1 VTSRGAA
8 SYIDPVTKT
17 VVITG
22 GTGGLGTALVRR
34 LIKKGYRL
42 AITYLLPDE
51 AQGFETEFEVDEKK
65 LMLTRVDCT
74 NAEAVNTYIKEVAD
88 RWGAIHG
95 LCSLVGGWAG
105 GRDVEETDDVRF
117 ERMLDLNLRSAFY
130 AVRAAVP
137 HLKEAGWGRIL
148 LVGSRGAVDYFE
160 AQAAFNIAKAG
171 VAALGQSVATELD
184 GTGVTANVL
193 MPSVID
199 TPATRRSLPYAD
211 YVNWPTPDEIAA
223 VAEFLLSDES
233 VVMNGA
239 LVPVYG
245 RA

>member
-1 VTSRGAA
+1 VS
-8 SYIDPVTKT
+8 KT
-17 VVITG
+17 IVITG

-34 LIKKGYRL
+34 LIDGDYRL
-42 AITYLLPDE
+42 AVTYLLPDE
-51 AQGFETEFEVDEKK
+51 AQAFESEFEVDEERV
-65 LMLTRVDCT
+65 MLTRVDCA
-74 NAEAVNTYIKEVAD
+74 NAEAVNSFIKQVAD
-88 RWGAIHG
+88 EWGEIHG
-95 LCSLVGGWAG
+95 LAALVGGWAG
-105 GRDVEETDDVRF
+105 GRDVEETDDIRF

-130 AVRAAVP
+130 AVRATIP
-137 HLKEAGWGRIL
+137 HMKEAGWGRIV
-148 LVGSRGAVDYFE
+148 LVGSRGAVDFFE

-171 VAALGQSVATELD
+171 VAALGRSVATELD

-211 YVNWPTPDEIAA
+211 YVDWPTPDEIAS
-223 VAEFLLSDES
+223 VVEFLLSDGS
-233 VVMNGA
+233 GVMNGA

>member
-1 VTSRGAA
+1 VS
-8 SYIDPVTKT
+8 KT
-17 VVITG
+17 IVITG

-34 LIKKGYRL
+34 LIDGDYRL
-42 AITYLLPDE
+42 AVTYLLPDE
-51 AQGFETEFEVDEKK
+51 AQAFESEFEVDEERV
-65 LMLTRVDCT
+65 MLTRVDCA
-74 NAEAVNTYIKEVAD
+74 NAEAINSFIKQVAD
-88 RWGAIHG
+88 EWGEIHG
-95 LCSLVGGWAG
+95 LAALVGGWAG
-105 GRDVEETDDVRF
+105 GRDVEETDDIRF

-130 AVRAAVP
+130 AVRATIP
-137 HLKEAGWGRIL
+137 HMKEAGWGRIV
-148 LVGSRGAVDYFE
+148 LVGSRGAVDFFE

-171 VAALGQSVATELD
+171 VAALGRSVATELD

-211 YVNWPTPDEIAA
+211 YVDWPTPDEIAS
-223 VAEFLLSDES
+223 VVEFLLSDGS
-233 VVMNGA
+233 GVMNGA

>member
-1 VTSRGAA
+1 MS
-8 SYIDPVTKT
+8 KT

-34 LIKKGYRL
+34 LVRSEYKI
-42 AITYLLPDE
+42 AVTYLLPDE
-51 AQGFETEFEVDEKK
+51 AQTFENEFEVDEESVS
-65 LMLTRVDCT
+65 LTRVDCT
-74 NAEAVNTYIKEVAD
+74 NPEAVNAFIKEVAE
-88 RWGAIHG
+88 RWGAIHA

-105 GRDVEETDDVRF
+105 GRDVEETDDLRF

-130 AVRAAVP
+130 AARAVIP
-137 HLKEAGWGRIL
+137 HLREAEWGRIVL
-148 LVGSRGAVDYFE
+148 IGSRGAVDFPE

-171 VAALGQSVATELD
+171 VVALGRSIATEME
-184 GTGVTANVL
+184 GTEVTANVL

-211 YVNWPTPDEIAA
+211 YVDWPTPDEIAA
-223 VAEFLLSDES
+223 VAEFLLSEES
-233 VVMNGA
+233 GVMNGA
-239 LVPVYG
+239 MIPVYG

>member
-1 VTSRGAA
+1 L
-8 SYIDPVTKT
+8 TKT

-34 LIKKGYRL
+34 LLREDYRM
-42 AITYLLPDE
+42 AVTYLLPDE
-51 AQGFETEFEVDEKK
+51 ATVFESEFEVDEERVS
-65 LMLTRVDCT
+65 LTRVDCT
-74 NAEAVNTYIKEVAD
+74 NAEAVNTFVKGVAD
-88 RWGAIHG
+88 TWGEIHG

-105 GRDVEETDDVRF
+105 GRDVGETDDVRF

-130 AVRAAVP
+130 AVRAVVP
-137 HLKEAGWGRIL
+137 HLMEAGWGRIV
-148 LVGSRGAVDYFE
+148 LVGSRGAVDYPSG
-160 AQAAFNIAKAG
+160 QAAFNMAKAG
-171 VAALGQSVATELD
+171 VVALGKTVAEELD

-223 VAEFLLSDES
+223 VAHFLLREES
-233 VVMNGA
+233 GVMNGT
-239 LVPVYG
+239 LLPVYG

>member
-1 VTSRGAA
+1 M
-8 SYIDPVTKT
+8 
-17 VVITG
+17 ITG

-34 LIKKGYRL
+34 LLVDDNRL
-42 AITYLLPDE
+42 AVTYLLPDE
-51 AQGFETEFEVDEKK
+51 AQAFESEFEVDEDQV
-65 LMLTRVDCT
+65 MLTRVDCT
-74 NAEAVNTYIKEVAD
+74 NAEAVNTWVKHVAD
-88 RWGAIHG
+88 KWGAIHG
-95 LCSLVGGWAG
+95 LAALVGGWAG

-117 ERMLDLNLRSAFY
+117 ERMLDLNLRSSFY
-130 AVRAAVP
+130 AVRAVIP
-137 HLKEAGWGRIL
+137 LLKEAEWGRIV
-148 LVGSRGAVDYFE
+148 LVGSRGAVDFFE

-171 VAALGQSVATELD
+171 VAALGRSVATELD

-199 TPATRRSLPYAD
+199 TPATRRSLPYAE

-223 VAEFLLSDES
+223 VAEFLLSEES
-233 VVMNGA
+233 SVMNGA

>member
-1 VTSRGAA
+1 
-8 SYIDPVTKT
+8 VTKT

-22 GTGGLGTALVRR
+22 GTGGLGTSLVRR
-34 LIKKGYRL
+34 LINQDYRL
-42 AITYLLPDE
+42 AVTYLLPDE
-51 AQGFETEFEVDEKK
+51 AHAFEKEFAVDEKR

-74 NAEAVNTYIKEVAD
+74 NAEAVNTYVKEVAE
-88 RWGAIHG
+88 RWGEIHG
-95 LCSLVGGWAG
+95 LCALVGGWAG
-105 GRDVEETDDVRF
+105 GRDVEDTDDVRF

-130 AVRAAVP
+130 AVRATLP

-148 LVGSRGAVDYFE
+148 LVGSRAAVDFFE

-171 VAALGQSVATELD
+171 VAALGRSVASELD

-223 VAEFLLSDES
+223 VAEFLLSDDS
-233 VVMNGA
+233 GVMNGA

>member
-1 VTSRGAA
+1 LSSVS
-8 SYIDPVTKT
+8 KT
-17 VVITG
+17 IVITG

-34 LIKKGYRL
+34 LISQDYRI
-42 AITYLLPDE
+42 AVTYLLPDE
-51 AQGFETEFEVDEKK
+51 AQQFESEFEVDEEQI
-65 LMLTRVDCT
+65 MLTRVDCT
-74 NAEAVNTYIKEVAD
+74 NAEAVNTYIKNVAD
-88 RWGAIHG
+88 KWGEIHG
-95 LCSLVGGWAG
+95 LCALVGGWAG

-130 AVRAAVP
+130 AVRAAIP
-137 HLKEAGWGRIL
+137 YLKEAGWGRIV
-148 LVGSRGAVDYFE
+148 LVGSRGAVDFFE

-171 VAALGQSVATELD
+171 VAALGRSVATELD

-199 TPATRRSLPYAD
+199 TPATRRSLPYAE
-211 YVNWPTPDEIAA
+211 YVDWPTPDEIAS
-223 VAEFLLSDES
+223 VVEFLLGEGSG
-233 VVMNGA
+233 VMNGA